1 MADGWEAAEQ
11 KSNVSTLSFF
21 RDLCYWTEAN
31 IWTNWLTLD
40 SKQVLYIL
48 IYFVILLCWASGQ
61 WAINGSHCK
70 GAKRNYC
77 YGVLMCRNYVS
88 SLVCVQEKMDT
99 SIIPTPLNACWQGW
113 ISIKRKDHNYLYC
126 VETFTVPTA
135 TELSPDCLPEYL
147 NLFRGFF
154 FIFFWFINLFFHKKA
169 PNWKGWT
176 SVVSTHKTH
185 F

>member
-1 MADGWEAAEQ
+1 MEISTTTKGWNVLIEEIPRQGMGVKETQRLEVADGQEVAEQ

-21 RDLCYWTEAN
+21 RDVWTEAN
-31 IWTNWLTLD
+31 IWTNWLTLH

-48 IYFVILLCWASGQ
+48 IYFVLLLCWASGQ

-77 YGVLMCRNYVS
+77 YGILMCRNYVS

-99 SIIPTPLNACWQGW
+99 SIIPTLLNAFWQGW

-126 VETFTVPTA
+126 VKNFTVLTA
-135 TELSPDCLPEYL
+135 AELSPDCLPQ
-147 NLFRGFF
+147 R
-154 FIFFWFINLFFHKKA
+154 
-169 PNWKGWT
+169 NWDL
-176 SVVSTHKTH
+176 
-185 F
+185 